1 MELMSFLATLCSTIF
16 CGAAVYINIAEHP
29 ARIECGTQL
38 AATVFGPSYRRAA
51 TMQASLAL
59 LATTAA
65 IMTWFL
71 GGTVLW
77 LIGAVFIFLV
87 IPFTLIVIM
96 PTNKLLLSGD
106 LDKNAKTTGDLLDKW
121 GKLHAI
127 RSVLSLLSSLLFLYL
142 LTST

>member
-16 CGAAVYINIAEHP
+16 CGAAVYVSIAEHP

-59 LATTAA
+59 LATIAA
-65 IMTWFL
+65 IITWFL

-106 LDKNAKTTGDLLDKW
+106 LDKNSKTTSDLLDKW

-127 RSVLSLLSSLLFLYL
+127 RSALSLLSSLLFLYL